1 MTKNRVTGIF
11 ALVLSVIYL
20 AATSTIEI
28 TAVSDPIGPR
38 VFPVIIG
45 VGLFLIGLL
54 LVMKKETLTAKNRAV
69 VFTWATEK
77 ELIVN
82 IGLTCVAGVIFG
94 LILEPLG
101 YLLATTLF
109 MTAMMFITNRNRVIY
124 NCAIALTFSLTTYGI
139 FFGLLEVSLPRGI
152 LAF

>member
-54 LVMKKETLTAKNRAV
+54 LILCTK
-69 VFTWATEK
+69 TEGDPCIHTDTK
-77 ELIVN
+77 
-82 IGLTCVAGVIFG
+82 AH
-94 LILEPLG
+94 
-101 YLLATTLF
+101 
-109 MTAMMFITNRNRVIY
+109 RNGCHQV
-124 NCAIALTFSLTTYGI
+124 LDGI
-139 FFGLLEVSLPRGI
+139 
-152 LAF
+152 

>member
-54 LVMKKETLTAKNRAV
+54 LIMKKEALTAKNRAV

-77 ELIVN
+77 E
-82 IGLTCVAGVIFG
+82 
-94 LILEPLG
+94 
-101 YLLATTLF
+101 
-109 MTAMMFITNRNRVIY
+109 
-124 NCAIALTFSLTTYGI
+124 
-139 FFGLLEVSLPRGI
+139 
-152 LAF
+152 